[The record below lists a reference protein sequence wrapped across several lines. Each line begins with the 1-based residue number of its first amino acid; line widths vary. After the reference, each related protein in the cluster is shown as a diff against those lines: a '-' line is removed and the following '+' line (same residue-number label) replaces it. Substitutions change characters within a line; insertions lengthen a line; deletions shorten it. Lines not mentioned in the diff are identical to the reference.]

1 MRWRKIVVGG
11 AEWKYHVGQIHAEA
25 RCGERKL
32 LSRLTE
38 IIGLTWDVIERGQ
51 WKQTSDG
58 AITPKH
64 IAAWIAAEGG
74 VP

>member
-11 AEWKYHVGQIHAEA
+11 AEWKYHVGKIHTEA

-32 LSRLTE
+32 LGKLTD
-38 IIGLTWDVIERGQ
+38 ITGLTWDVLERGQ
-51 WKQTSDG
+51 WKRTSDG

-64 IAAWIAAEGG
+64 IADWIGAQTT
-74 VP
+74 V